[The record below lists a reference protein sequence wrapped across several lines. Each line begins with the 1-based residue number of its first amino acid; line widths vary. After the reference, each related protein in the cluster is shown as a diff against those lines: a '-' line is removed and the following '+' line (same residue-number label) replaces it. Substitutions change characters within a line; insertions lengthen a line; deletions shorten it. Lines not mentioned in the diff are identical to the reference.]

1 MTLPTPTLL
10 DDWYHLPD
18 HIPITGASSV
28 AVDSTGQTYIG
39 HRGDHPILV
48 FDPQGDLLRTM
59 GNGLIPRRDGI
70 VYEPVPGE
78 SAVVEFVDEKAVP
91 NPHRVLV
98 AKNAWRFLHGMHVDS
113 DDCLWVT
120 DVGSHV
126 VHRFNAAGDRLLTL
140 GTPAICGVDPDQFNQ
155 PTDVARNASGEIFVT
170 DGYINSRVVKFTPEG
185 ELLRIWG
192 SRGSGP
198 GEFNTP
204 HAITV
209 DDEGVVYVSDRTN
222 FRIQR
227 FDDNGRYIDE
237 WMDIDIHGS
246 ADGEINDL
254 QWGPD
259 GLLYLGNGRGH
270 RMTVLDRNGRCLGSW
285 GGPELFRVI
294 HGICFDGEGHL
305 YAADVKGNRALK
317 FSLG

>member
-1 MTLPTPTLL
+1 MTLPIPILL

-18 HIPITGASSV
+18 HIQITAATSV

-48 FDPQGDLLRTM
+48 FDRDGTFLRSM
-59 GNGLIPRRDGI
+59 GNDLIPWREGV

-78 SAVVEFVDEKAVP
+78 SAVVEFVEADTLP
-91 NPHRVLV
+91 DPDRVL
-98 AKNAWRFLHGMHVDS
+98 ATKGAWRFLHGMHVDS

-126 VHRFNAAGDRLLTL
+126 VHKFSAAGDLLLTL
-140 GTPAICGVDPDQFNQ
+140 GTPGVCGVAAGQFNQ
-155 PTDVARNASGEIFVT
+155 PTDVARNAAGEIFVS
-170 DGYINSRVVKFTPEG
+170 DGYINSRVVKFSADG
-185 ELLRIWG
+185 ELLHTWG
-192 SRGSGP
+192 TKGRGP
-198 GEFNTP
+198 EEFNTP

-209 DDEGVVYVSDRTN
+209 DDDGVVYVSDRTN

-227 FDDNGRYIDE
+227 FDDSGRYLGE
-237 WMDIDIHGS
+237 WTDLDIHGS
-246 ADGEINDL
+246 GDGEINDL

-270 RMTVLDRNGRCLGSW
+270 RMTVLDRKGRSLGSW
-285 GGPELFRVI
+285 GGPDLFRVI
-294 HGICFDGEGHL
+294 HGICFDTEGNL
-305 YAADVKGNRALK
+305 YAAEVKGHRVRK
-317 FSLG
+317 FDLG